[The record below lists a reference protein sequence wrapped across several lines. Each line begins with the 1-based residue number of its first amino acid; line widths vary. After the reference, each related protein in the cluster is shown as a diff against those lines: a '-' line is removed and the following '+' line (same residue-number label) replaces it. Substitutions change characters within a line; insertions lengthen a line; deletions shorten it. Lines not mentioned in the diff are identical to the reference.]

1 MSSRSSR
8 PRSFL
13 TSVACAVRGLT
24 GAARTQPHMRAH
36 LGFAAAALATGAW
49 AGLTGVELA
58 VIALAVGLVLAAELA
73 NTAIESLTDAV
84 HPDPG
89 PVAAAV
95 KDAAAAAVLIAAAVA
110 LCAGAFV
117 LGSRVGVPAA
127 AVDRGLPLLAAAA
140 CLVALAAGAA
150 RARR

>member
-1 MSSRSSR
+1 
-8 PRSFL
+8 
-13 TSVACAVRGLT
+13 
-24 GAARTQPHMRAH
+24 MRAH